1 MTGIFNSCWGGGSYS
16 IKTNRHACDRERIWT
31 EVLCTL
37 AHKWLEYLFTT
48 LRDMKGTMVRK
59 TVPFWGATS
68 LNEIDHTIIPFWV
81 LRTNTNS
88 DRLMFQFNMVTFDDK
103 WRDLMTFRDISWHL
117 MIFGLKNTLF
127 IMTCHDISDSNPYSG
142 VELRPWTFQWDLTL

>member
-1 MTGIFNSCWGGGSYS
+1 MTGIFNSYWAGGSYN
-16 IKTNRHACDRERIWT
+16 IETNRHGWDRERIST

-81 LRTNTNS
+81 LRTVGA
-88 DRLMFQFNMVTFDDK
+88 QFMP
-103 WRDLMTFRDISWHL
+103 
-117 MIFGLKNTLF
+117 GLLDANLSKNKQTTTLQCF
-127 IMTCHDISDSNPYSG
+127 Y
-142 VELRPWTFQWDLTL
+142 